1 MAAQDSYPGVPPSQA
16 SWGRDSQGNPVPV
29 VVVHA
34 PPGGEAGNYGGGA
47 SSARRSNAI
56 LWMGIL
62 IGGLAIACVLLGFAY
77 LDARTRADKVSTA
90 EGELIIARNSL
101 KEEQGRV
108 QTWRDAYFSLEND
121 YRATISDNDSIRRR
135 YGMAPVKRQQIA
147 PPKDVPRRP
156 SR

>member
-34 PPGGEAGNYGGGA
+34 PPGGDAGGYGGGA
-47 SSARRSNAI
+47 AAARRSNAI
-56 LWMGIL
+56 LWMGML

-77 LDARTRADKVSTA
+77 LDARGRADKVSTA
-90 EGELIIARNSL
+90 EGELIIARNQL
-101 KEEQGRV
+101 KDEQGRV

-121 YRATISDNDSIRRR
+121 YRAVISDNDTIRRR
-135 YGMAPVKRQQIA
+135 YGLATPTRPQHSV
-147 PPKDVPRRP
+147 PKDVPRRP
-156 SR
+156 NR